1 VRGFF
6 VVLGDFLICLLDK
19 LALVET
25 WELIL
30 VLVVIMLFVSDR
42 EGSKS

>member
-19 LALVET
+19 LALAGT
-25 WELIL
+25 WELFL
-30 VLVVIMLFVSDR
+30 VLVVIMLFVSER
-42 EGSKS
+42 EGSES